1 MNYIPVKSKN
11 TSLMLSTIVFTA
23 CLAMPLTA
31 SADTDASVDAI
42 MEQLK
47 SFKAPVPKVSTPSS
61 IVIEDSV
68 KSEALVEKPIETPKV
83 ETAPVTETKNNV
95 IKEEPTTSG
104 IYVAPEQQKAV
115 VKQRAKRTTRAEKKV
130 RVRSQRITAQKRSIK
145 KAKKK
150 TNKRVSKRINK
161 RVTKI
166 QTNAVDN
173 EGFGP
178 EYMALIND
186 ILNNKTSSR
195 RAATLPSGSNL
206 LLSGSNFSGLSGWIF
221 VGKYSAG
228 QSKGVRTLKSG
239 NQLPIVGQQYTV
251 KSPLLNMRKTR
262 PLNSGLG
269 KLIKVLRIGD
279 QVKIKSLH
287 RSSKNNYWANIV
299 RP

>member
-1 MNYIPVKSKN
+1 MFSAIA
-11 TSLMLSTIVFTA
+11 FTA
-23 CLAMPLTA
+23 CLAMPLTVN
-31 SADTDASVDAI
+31 ADTNTSVDAI

-61 IVIEDSV
+61 TVIKDSV
-68 KSEALVEKPIETPKV
+68 KSEVLMEKPIEAIKI
-83 ETAPVTETKNNV
+83 ETAPVVTETKSNV
-95 IKEEPTTSG
+95 IKEEPPVSG
-104 IYVAPEQQKAV
+104 IYVAPEQQKTV
-115 VKQRAKRTTRAEKKV
+115 VKQRAKRATRAEKKV
-130 RVRSQRITAQKRSIK
+130 RVRSQRIVTQKRSTR

-150 TNKRVSKRINK
+150 IDKRVNKRVNKIKTSTIN
-161 RVTKI
+161 
-166 QTNAVDN
+166 N

-186 ILNNKTSSR
+186 ILNNKTPSR
-195 RAATLPSGSNL
+195 RPATLPTLS
-206 LLSGSNFSGLSGWIF
+206 SGSNFSGLSGWIF

-239 NQLPIVGQQYTV
+239 NRLPTVGQQYTV

-269 KLIKVLRIGD
+269 KLIKVLHIGD